1 MHTILS
7 AKFSLFTRVLYFAAI
22 FIFLSLYA
30 HNPLNAEEAEIEI
43 EKIDLSTISWGRK
56 YFFDAP
62 RFKEHN
68 VQDLLDSAI
77 LETLNSYGIQVS
89 EEISGIQYVLNYT
102 VILEGNASQTEI
114 EELYIQE
121 PELKSSSNDTL
132 NFEQGKFLISIRD
145 RDTRK
150 AIWKNSIEGLANL
163 DMPEEIRQKRVIAIV
178 EQAFSTFPNEYKYS
192 Q

>member
-1 MHTILS
+1 M
-7 AKFSLFTRVLYFAAI
+7 
-22 FIFLSLYA
+22 
-30 HNPLNAEEAEIEI
+30 
-43 EKIDLSTISWGRK
+43 
-56 YFFDAP
+56 
-62 RFKEHN
+62 
-68 VQDLLDSAI
+68 
-77 LETLNSYGIQVS
+77 ETLNSYGIQVS

-178 EQAFSTFPNEYKYS
+178 EQAFSTFP
-192 Q
+192 